1 MAEQWMT
8 ESQRYCLSLLNDWIG
23 AHNVPFVKPCGN
35 GIKVSVSAGL
45 STFDSD
51 NLTRLV
57 LLAHDRCVR
66 IELAQGGPYRI
77 GIKLHRR
84 YTRKGGFF
92 DRHPT
97 IEQAIEAHRKIHPAP
112 TEDHFPGARKM
123 VGREEDPTNG

>member
-1 MAEQWMT
+1 MAEQWMS

-23 AHNVPFVKPCGN
+23 AHNVPPVKPCGN

-45 STFDSD
+45 STFDND

-66 IELAQGGPYRI
+66 IELAQGGPCRT
-77 GIKLHRR
+77 GIVLHRCH
-84 YTRKGGFF
+84 TRKGGVFNGY
-92 DRHPT
+92 PT

-112 TEDHFPGARKM
+112 TEDHFVNATKM
-123 VGREEDPTNG
+123 VGDQREDHP